1 MTLLFWYRRDLRV
14 QDNEALS
21 AAVSRAKSEEQA
33 LAAAYVFGENFEDLS
48 PIRRN
53 SLITSVKSLSDSLPE
68 GLILR
73 SGNVA
78 SSLLAVAKDLGAKVV
93 YATRSF
99 DTHGMLEQ
107 AAVAEVLYGAGISLQ
122 LVGSNYAVQPGT
134 VRKDDESPLRVYTPF
149 YKRWVNF
156 IGQRPFE
163 VKTESVSW
171 VAGSG
176 ELPELSLIHI

>member
-1 MTLLFWYRRDLRV
+1 MTLLFWFRRDLRA

-21 AAVSRAKSEEQA
+21 AAVSRAQSDKQL
-33 LAAAYVFGENFEDLS
+33 LAAGFVFGEDFQNLS

-68 GLILR
+68 GLIIR

-78 SSLLAVAKDLGAKVV
+78 ASLLAICKDLDVSVV

-107 AAVAEVLYGAGISLQ
+107 SAVAESLYGAGISLQ

-156 IGQRPFE
+156 IGQRPIE
-163 VKTESVSW
+163 VKTESV
-171 VAGSG
+171 
-176 ELPELSLIHI
+176 